1 MVCIVGGTGRILDGE
16 GGFNRKLLD
25 FNKQNKSKWSVHHS
39 VFVGLEQDSVML
51 EIEFQFVLHTITS
64 DMSHRGYD

>member
-51 EIEFQFVLHTITS
+51 EIEF
-64 DMSHRGYD
+64 